1 MDMTL
6 LKTISGSHL
15 MSNSFKCEALKR
27 SFDKIPDSNRTNQK
41 PVHAFKARVPKSA
54 FYFLNDSE
62 KRAYKLCDVSSRQ
75 KTGRVE
81 ILKVHLEK
89 GRLL

>member
-1 MDMTL
+1 MTL

-15 MSNSFKCEALKR
+15 ISISFKYKALKR

-54 FYFLNDSE
+54 FYFLNYS

-75 KTGRVE
+75 KTDRVE